1 MVTGNFMLGFEE
13 EPAYV
18 ISIAARMVGMHAQ
31 TLRYYER
38 VGLVSPSRTQGN
50 IRLYSHRD
58 VERLR
63 QIQRLVNDLGLNLA
77 GVDVILRMSERIA
90 ALEDE
95 NKGLHNELQRLRDRR
110 LPAPVG
116 AGVVE

>member
-1 MVTGNFMLGFEE
+1 MNDRKERSFDE
-13 EPAYV
+13 EPAFV

-50 IRLYSHRD
+50 IRLYSQRD

-77 GVDVILRMSERIA
+77 GVDIILRLSEKIA
-90 ALEDE
+90 GLEEE
-95 NKGLHNELQRLRDRR
+95 NKALRAELQGFRDRR
-110 LPAPVG
+110 LPAP
-116 AGVVE
+116 AAEQPA

>member
-1 MVTGNFMLGFEE
+1 MTMFRDFEE

-38 VGLVSPSRTQGN
+38 VGLVTPSRTQGN
-50 IRLYSHRD
+50 IRLYSQRD
-58 VERLR
+58 VERLL

-77 GVDVILRMSERIA
+77 GVDVILRMTQQIE
-90 ALEDE
+90 
-95 NKGLHNELQRLRDRR
+95 ELQQQLMAAHIEIARLREGRQQ
-110 LPAPVG
+110 
-116 AGVVE
+116 